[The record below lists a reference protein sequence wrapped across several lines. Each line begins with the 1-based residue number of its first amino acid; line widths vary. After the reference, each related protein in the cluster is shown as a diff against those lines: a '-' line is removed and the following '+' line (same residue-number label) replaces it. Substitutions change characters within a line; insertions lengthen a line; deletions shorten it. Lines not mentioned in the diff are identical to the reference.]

1 MSWLLKNKIII
12 VLFLLCGAIIFLF
25 TRLWV
30 LSLLIILTIGL
41 FGLNKI
47 VLRKSNKM
55 PLLSAQRKI
64 KKYKYLVIGD
74 LCPGSVLKDYIDKQ
88 EDAFKILAPGRSLNA
103 SYQILLHTISILDD
117 GGTCIIVDSGKQ
129 SKKVYSIF
137 DLPYLS
143 LITRKELQIES
154 AIRREFYPLF
164 YAPIKSLLLLFDI
177 SYHHNKYKNMICTDN
192 RVMDFFQQRTNQ
204 FIYLN
209 QTNR

>member
-47 VLRKSNKM
+47 ILRKSNKM

-74 LCPGSVLKDYIDKQ
+74 LCPDSVLKDYIDKQ

-143 LITRKELQIES
+143 LITRKELQIEPLVKKS
-154 AIRREFYPLF
+154 FYPLF
-164 YAPIKSLLLLFDI
+164 YEPLKSLRILFNKP
-177 SYHHNKYKNMICTDN
+177 SGSKYKCVTNKDN
-192 RVMDFFQQRTNQ
+192 KIIEFCRYKGIRLIHLVL
-204 FIYLN
+204 Y
-209 QTNR
+209 

>member
-1 MSWLLKNKIII
+1 MSRLLREKKIII
-12 VLFLLCGAIIFLF
+12 VCLLCGAIILLF
-25 TRLWV
+25 TKLWV
-30 LSLLIILTIGL
+30 VSLLIILAIGL
-41 FGLNKI
+41 FVLNKI
-47 VLRKSNKM
+47 VLRKTNKM

-74 LCPGSVLKDYIDKQ
+74 LCPCSVLNDYIDKQ
-88 EDAFKILAPGRSLNA
+88 EDAFIILAPGRSLSA
-103 SYQILLHTISILDD
+103 SYQILLHTISILDE

-154 AIRREFYPLF
+154 AVRKESYPLF
-164 YAPIKSLLLLFDI
+164 YEPIKSLLLLFDI
-177 SYHHNKYKNMICTDN
+177 SYNHNKYRDMICTDN
-192 RVMDFFQQRTNQ
+192 RVMDFFRQRTNQ